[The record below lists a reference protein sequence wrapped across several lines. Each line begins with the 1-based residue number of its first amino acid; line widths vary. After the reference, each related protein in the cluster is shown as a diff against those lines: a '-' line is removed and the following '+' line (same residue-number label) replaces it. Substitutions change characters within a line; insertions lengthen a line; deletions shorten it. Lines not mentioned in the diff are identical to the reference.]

1 MSGSPAVSAD
11 IISKIATSTLLALL
25 PQFNGNDNVT
35 LALDAR
41 IRFANAL
48 FKDPSNVPFSLKAE
62 YMGQTV
68 VQFPDVSAQV
78 VMRPQDPS
86 KLFAAGDAG
95 KLKLQLISGT
105 SDGILASRALLK

>member
-1 MSGSPAVSAD
+1 MSGSPGISAD
-11 IISKIATSTLLALL
+11 IIPKIASNTLLTIL

-41 IRFANAL
+41 IRFVNAL

-68 VQFPDVSAQV
+68 VQFPAVSAQV
-78 VMRPQDPS
+78 SVRPQDPT

-105 SDGILASRALLK
+105 SDGILASHPFL